1 MATMN
6 NQRQW
11 NGQMVR
17 LVLVST
23 TTTHTSTTVYSLSR
37 PPFLGLG
44 IGRAF
49 GFRLHYCRHGL
60 SQTVEDTNWSV
71 FCFRFVFFLS
81 SEYWSFWNSLHRN
94 LRRLLEATSEADL
107 LNPSCYGYFHQME
120 IERLRRLLEA
130 NPEAASEFCPATV
143 ILSEGGRI
151 HPP

>member
-1 MATMN
+1 MVTMS

-60 SQTVEDTNWSV
+60 SQTVEDTNWSG
-71 FCFRFVFFLS
+71 FCFRFVFLRQGIVF
-81 SEYWSFWNSLHRN
+81 FWNSLHRN
-94 LRRLLEATSEADL
+94 LRRLLEANSEADL
-107 LNPSCYGYFHQME
+107 LNPSCYCYFHQME

-130 NPEAASEFCPATV
+130 NPEAAAEFCPATV

-151 HPP
+151 HWP